1 VLKAKDN
8 RLLDVLAAIIDSLR
22 SARAPFMIIGAWAVA
37 VWGRPR
43 ATMDVDFMLM
53 IEEGD
58 LVHLGKMLTQ
68 ERFCADEMWLESN
81 PMLRGSQLRMV
92 FHGVTVDLLLPR
104 DSHDKQAF
112 LRRKKKRVA
121 GRYCWVVAP
130 EDLILQKL
138 KVARPRDFEDGLSV
152 LERSRK
158 VLDFRYLKQWA
169 GRLGLAAELDYL
181 LGE

>member
-1 VLKAKDN
+1 MLQLKDN
-8 RLLDVLAAIIDSLR
+8 RLLDVLAAIVDSLR
-22 SARAPFMIIGAWAVA
+22 RGRAPFMIIGAWAVA

-43 ATMDVDFMLM
+43 ATMDLDFMLM
-53 IEEGD
+53 LEEGA
-58 LVHLGKMLTQ
+58 LGRLGELLTL
-68 ERFCADEMWLESN
+68 RGFSLDETWLEWN
-81 PMLRGSQLRMV
+81 PMLKGLQVRTE
-92 FHGVTVDLLLPR
+92 FHGLTVDLMRPR
-104 DSHDKQAF
+104 DSHDNQAF

-121 GRYCWVVAP
+121 GRYCWVVAA

-138 KVARPRDFEDGLSV
+138 KVGRPRDFEDALSV
-152 LERSRK
+152 LERSWK

>member
-1 VLKAKDN
+1 MA
-8 RLLDVLAAIIDSLR
+8 
-22 SARAPFMIIGAWAVA
+22 G
-37 VWGRPR
+37 
-43 ATMDVDFMLM
+43 
-53 IEEGD
+53 IEPHAQGFA
-58 LVHLGKMLTQ
+58 GSN
-68 ERFCADEMWLESN
+68 AD
-81 PMLRGSQLRMV
+81 
-92 FHGVTVDLLLPR
+92 FHGVTVDLMRPR
-104 DSHDKQAF
+104 DSHDNQAF
-112 LRRKKKRVA
+112 LRRKKKRVT

-138 KVARPRDFEDGLSV
+138 KARRPRDFEDGLSV